1 MCHVCS
7 QHNVIGRGTSTRAD
21 AGRVTRVR
29 TVLKRDEEN
38 RRGRG
43 DRRMKEKHDVKAA
56 ATNHAKLL
64 RQCWGKTAA
73 RRENLPIA
81 LRGCFRHMAAV
92 AAAAA
97 AFSRSVGGWG
107 HESIAQQGGKNPPCN
122 ARAAIGGQMRRRGN
136 SARGQQVGAS
146 KNAPQRSRTHQ
157 HALTTHA
164 RTYSLH
170 NQPPLLHPTSVR
182 FASARRNFQALR
194 AAVLRSRNIHL
205 YTSYCCYNHKYYE
218 STGWTQ
224 QLDPDRG
231 GPRVRP
237 EMASTLYFVESNK
250 KHECITRSLT
260 IKRCVLVIA
269 RLNFFLVWLF
279 LRHQNRPLRLNI
291 TNNGGV

>member
-1 MCHVCS
+1 
-7 QHNVIGRGTSTRAD
+7 
-21 AGRVTRVR
+21 
-29 TVLKRDEEN
+29 
-38 RRGRG
+38 
-43 DRRMKEKHDVKAA
+43 MKEKHDVKAA

-64 RQCWGKTAA
+64 RQCRGKTAA

-81 LRGCFRHMAAV
+81 GRGCFRHMAAV

-97 AFSRSVGGWG
+97 AFGRSVGGWG

-136 SARGQQVGAS
+136 SVRGQQVGAS

-157 HALTTHA
+157 HALTHA

-170 NQPPLLHPTSVR
+170 NQPPPLLHPSTRPFRLRPSQLSSSPSGRPSVTKHPFVRRTVVITINNTSPLVGH
-182 FASARRNFQALR
+182 N
-194 AAVLRSRNIHL
+194 NWIP
-205 YTSYCCYNHKYYE
+205 
-218 STGWTQ
+218 TGV
-224 QLDPDRG
+224 G
-231 GPRVRP
+231 RP

-269 RLNFFLVWLF
+269 RLDFF
-279 LRHQNRPLRLNI
+279 
-291 TNNGGV
+291 